1 MKKHSL
7 IPIGLPAALSVA
19 ALASASAVAAPL
31 TTGLLLQTESAVLT
45 APLIATA
52 INVGAQDSESQF
64 GEPVTVNGVRVTD
77 LAIKRYL
84 VYGPGRNALDAR
96 KLQILMDHERT
107 LRRTEV
113 RERILDDGADLD
125 DVALEAAVDARMKD
139 FDFDKGAVTRRLEK
153 EKASFAE
160 RYPSLDYETEL
171 RRAYRSG
178 AWYRDQVRQTTEFDQ
193 LFFPQHPDSWPALS
207 IEAINLGSPQVDL
220 IADYQREYER
230 RLQVSVDTG
239 DPIIPEQEMM
249 MQIMRDFV
257 MGALWSLADVK
268 TGSDGIPENLVMV
281 IDGGDWTAEIE
292 TEDVYSEMEKYFSG
306 QDIADAKLAL
316 ALMEA
321 ARQKLAAEGALI
333 DIDEFRVTVNSQ
345 REAMAPSMFNFDFM
359 ALQGHGFPSSEAY
372 EEHFHLVESYK
383 TLHEEKF
390 QDSADGV
397 LDPEL
402 QAHLPIAN
410 GIMGLAK
417 CHADT
422 LLVSAFDFLA
432 YEWKDDGWQKAYDK
446 ALMLR
451 GVIDAQLAKSASADK
466 ARALAAQTGQPFES
480 DVLPFDRWWTDFLR
494 QNSDFWDPPLPAM
507 GKGPPEFGLKNYGAF
522 RDQAMTRNDMK
533 RAIGESEYQHYLN
546 NSAVVDTMFFKME
559 PGTVEGPFRGPQ
571 GYYIVYLKARNA
583 PTNPLNL
590 QTANHKAMLREDWLR
605 KSFQAYCH
613 EALASAELS
622 GL

>member
-7 IPIGLPAALSVA
+7 IPTGLPATLSAA
-19 ALASASAVAAPL
+19 ALASASAFAAPF
-31 TTGLLLQTESAVLT
+31 TAGLLLETEGGVLSA
-45 APLIATA
+45 PATA
-52 INVGAQDSESQF
+52 KVAQDSESQF
-64 GEPVTVNGVRVTD
+64 GEPVTVNGVRISD

-96 KLQILMDHERT
+96 KLQILMDHERK

-113 RERILDDGADLD
+113 RDRILDDGADLD
-125 DVALEAAVDARMKD
+125 DAALEAAIDARMKD
-139 FDFDKGAVTRRLEK
+139 FDFDAGAVTRRLEK
-153 EKASFAE
+153 EKASFSE
-160 RYPSLDYETEL
+160 RYPTLDYETEL

-178 AWYRDQVRQTTEFDQ
+178 NWYRDQVRQTTEFDQ
-193 LFFPQHPDSWPALS
+193 LFFPGHPDGWPALS

-220 IADYQREYER
+220 IADYQKEYER
-230 RLQVSVDTG
+230 RLQVSLDTG
-239 DPIIPEQEMM
+239 EPIVPEQEMM

-257 MGALWSLADVK
+257 MSALWSLADVK
-268 TGSDGIPENLVMV
+268 TASDGIPEDVVMI
-281 IDGGDWTAEIE
+281 IDGGDWTAEIK
-292 TEDVYSEMEKYFSG
+292 TEDVFSEMEKYFSA
-306 QDIADAKLAL
+306 QDIDDAKLVL

-321 ARQKLAAEGALI
+321 ARQKLAAEGALL
-333 DIDEFRVTVNSQ
+333 DIEEFRETVNSQ

-383 TLHEEKF
+383 AMR
-390 QDSADGV
+390 QDVFEASPEGG
-397 LDPEL
+397 LNPEL

-422 LLVSAFDFLA
+422 LLVSAFDFQG
-432 YEWKDDGWQKAYDK
+432 YEWKEDGWQQAYDK
-446 ALMLR
+446 AHELR
-451 GVIDAQLAKSASADK
+451 AAVDAQLAKSAAADK
-466 ARALAAQTGQPFES
+466 ARALALQTGQPFES
-480 DVLPFDRWWTDFLR
+480 DVMPFDRWWTDFLR
-494 QNSDFWDPPLPAM
+494 QNSDFWDPPLPAV

-533 RAIGESEYQHYLN
+533 RAIGESEYEHFLSN
-546 NSAVVDTMFFKME
+546 GAIVDTMFFDME
-559 PGTVEGPFRGPQ
+559 PGTVAGPFRGPQ
-571 GYYIVYLKARNA
+571 GYYIVYLKARSA

-590 QTANHKAMLREDWLR
+590 QTENHKAMLREDWLR
-605 KSFQAYCH
+605 KSFQAFSH
-613 EALASAELS
+613 DALANAELT